1 MDRLTLTSGLV
12 NRYGYRVLPEGGKL
26 EYYHNNP
33 TLLWNHDGHK
43 LPIGRIEDIRLED
56 GKLTALPAFDE
67 DDEFAMKC
75 KQKYENKFLNA
86 CSIYHNPISVSDDP
100 QLMVQGQTRATVTE
114 WELLEVSLVNT
125 PGDAGSTR
133 LNLAPGKTLDDV
145 IPMVTKLNANNMDN
159 KNSIPAEITQVLQL
173 SADASIT
180 DAVNAIT
187 SLKDETKNALSAKVD
202 LLIDNGKELGV
213 VNDQNEDRYRKLAM
227 KDFEN
232 TSELLK
238 LSVRKDE
245 GGEAG
250 GEKTETL
257 KGVLEQNRK
266 LSKNK
271 GAAAEEEEKETFA
284 YLSLHN
290 PKKLNKIR
298 MDDPE
303 RYNKLAAEYKP
314 EPAK

>member
-1 MDRLTLTSGLV
+1 MDRLTLTSGMV
-12 NRYGYRVLPEGGKL
+12 NRYGYRVLPEGGQLK
-26 EYYHNNP
+26 YYLKNP

-43 LPIGRIEDIRLED
+43 LPIGRIEEIRLED
-56 GKLTALPAFDE
+56 GKLTGLPVFDE

-100 QLMVQGQTRATVTE
+100 ELMLKGQTRATVTE

-133 LNLAPGKTLDDV
+133 LNLESGKTLDDV
-145 IPMVTKLNANNMDN
+145 IPQVTQLNAHNMDK
-159 KNSIPAEITQVLQL
+159 KNSIPAEITQALQL

-180 DAVNAIT
+180 DAVSAIT
-187 SLKDETKNALSAKVD
+187 SLKEETKNALSAKVD

-213 VNDQNEDRYRKLAM
+213 VNDQNEERYRKLAM

-238 LSVRKDE
+238 LSVRRDE
-245 GGEAG
+245 GGEESG
-250 GEKTETL
+250 GKSDTL
-257 KGVLEQNRK
+257 KDVLEKNRK

-271 GAAAEEEEKETFA
+271 GGEAEEEEKETFA

-303 RYNKLAAEYKP
+303 RYNKLAADYKP

>member
-1 MDRLTLTSGLV
+1 MV

-43 LPIGRIEDIRLED
+43 LPIGRIEDIRLEG
-56 GKLTALPAFDE
+56 GKLTGLPVFDE
-67 DDEFAMKC
+67 DDDFALKC
-75 KQKYENKFLNA
+75 KKKYENKFLNA
-86 CSIYHNPISVSDDP
+86 CSIYHDPISVSDDP

-133 LNLAPGKTLDDV
+133 LNLDQGKTLDDV
-145 IPMVTKLNANNMDN
+145 IPMVTKLNADNMDN
-159 KNSIPAEITQVLQL
+159 KNSIPAEITQALQL
-173 SADASIT
+173 NADASVT

-245 GGEAG
+245 TEGKGENGKA
-250 GEKTETL
+250 ETI
-257 KGVLEQNRK
+257 KDVLEHNRK

-271 GAAAEEEEKETFA
+271 GAAAEEEDKETFA

-303 RYNKLAAEYKP
+303 RYDKLAAEYKP

>member
-1 MDRLTLTSGLV
+1 MV

-43 LPIGRIEDIRLED
+43 LPIGRIEDIRLEG
-56 GKLTALPAFDE
+56 GKLTGVPVFDE
-67 DDEFAMKC
+67 DDDFALKC
-75 KQKYENKFLNA
+75 KKKYENKFLNA